1 MSEQGT
7 KPAEENPVYNPA
19 ADVTDL
25 QSQVGKQQQPDSD
38 PAQTSNQTGNEG
50 KSNSHDPAA
59 HESKAAEE
67 GKATGAAGGDKPN
80 AAGEATQDNEGK
92 PSAAADAAAAHP
104 AQAPSSESNG
114 DSDKDQAKSP
124 ENKGGEPKSAAA
136 IAAAKDNAKKAGGA
150 APAEAAAKPETGE
163 AKPEAARPESAG
175 AKPEAAAKPEAGAK
189 SEVKAEG
196 PKPDAKSDGAKAEG
210 GGNGYYPLTDL
221 QFDVAKLVTEKSK
234 ALEAYQTY
242 ARDSFGNKE
251 LLKVIEDMA
260 SDDRKHIESLKKFLG
275 KC

>member
-1 MSEQGT
+1 MSEQAT
-7 KPAEENPVYNPA
+7 KPAEENPIYNPA

-50 KSNSHDPAA
+50 KADSHDPAA

-67 GKATGAAGGDKPN
+67 GKATGAAGGDRPN
-80 AAGEATQDNEGK
+80 ASGEATQDNEGK
-92 PSAAADAAAAHP
+92 PSAAANAAAAP
-104 AQAPSSESNG
+104 AQTPSVEKNG
-114 DSDKDQAKSP
+114 DGQKEQAKSP
-124 ENKGGEPKSAAA
+124 ESKGGEPKSAAA

-150 APAEAAAKPETGE
+150 APADAAAKPETGE
-163 AKPEAARPESAG
+163 AKPEAAQPESG
-175 AKPEAAAKPEAGAK
+175 GAKPEAGAK
-189 SEVKAEG
+189 AEG
-196 PKPDAKSDGAKAEG
+196 SKPDAKADGLKAEG